1 MSLRFFASPIA
12 SYGVLAR
19 STMENERHS
28 GSGSG
33 TLLARM
39 LFFSDAFFAIV
50 LTLLVLEL
58 RLPTGV
64 TDASL
69 FRGVLEMEPKLV
81 AFAITFALVGVFWVA
96 HVSIMRRLN
105 AFDWL
110 VAWVNLLFLFTVA
123 LTPFVSSLLGEYSV
137 FGNAWRL
144 YCMALIAIGS
154 AQFVLFLVIYRGNGR
169 LIGGVGRREFWHRLI
184 RAVSPAASFAL
195 LLALSLMGF
204 TRSSV
209 FLSFLIVPITLVLVR
224 VSLSRKR

>member
-1 MSLRFFASPIA
+1 
-12 SYGVLAR
+12 
-19 STMENERHS
+19 MENERDSAES
-28 GSGSG
+28 GGV
-33 TLLARM
+33 LLLGRM
-39 LFFSDAFFAIV
+39 LFFSDAVFAIV

-58 RLPTGV
+58 RLPAGV
-64 TDASL
+64 SDARL

-81 AFAITFALVGVFWVA
+81 AFAITFALVAVFWIA

-110 VAWVNLLFLFTVA
+110 VAWVNLLFLFTVT
-123 LTPFVSSLLGEYSV
+123 LSPFISTLLGEYGV

-144 YCMALIAIGS
+144 YCLALIAIGS

-184 RAVSPAASFAL
+184 RVVSPAASFAV

-204 TRSSV
+204 TRIS
-209 FLSFLIVPITLVLVR
+209 FILSFLIVPTILVLVR
-224 VSLSRKR
+224 FSLSRSR